1 MPSAA
6 DPASPGLVLLDRG
19 PGWAAFDKP
28 SGLAVHRGWADD
40 GGPYAVDLARAQLG
54 ADVSPVHRLDRG
66 TSGVLLFAE
75 TASDAAALQRA
86 FGDGRVEKFYL
97 ALVRGRPP
105 AAGTID
111 HPVPRSKELAGPEH
125 RVAAVTDFR
134 TLATTE
140 VAALGR
146 TFSLVVCRPR
156 TGRQHQIRRHFKHIA
171 HPLIGDAYY
180 GKGDLNRHFRATF
193 GLARLAL
200 HAAALSFP
208 PPRGAAGADPVT
220 LRAALPPDLEGP
232 LARLGLT
239 EAVPADASAG
249 LWPARRHIHADLE
262 RDPEPD
268 PGETPCPHAA
278 PSA

>member
-1 MPSAA
+1 MVQL
-6 DPASPGLVLLDRG
+6 GRG

-28 SGLAVHRGWADD
+28 SGLAVHRGWAND

-54 ADVSPVHRLDRG
+54 VDVSPVHRLDRA

-75 TASDAAALQRA
+75 TPRDAAALGRA
-86 FGDGRVEKFYL
+86 FAEGRVEKHYL

-105 AAGTID
+105 LSGTID

-134 TLATTE
+134 TLGTTE

-180 GKGDLNRHFRATF
+180 GKGDLNRSFRELF

-200 HAAALSFP
+200 HAAALRFP
-208 PPRGAAGADPVT
+208 VPRGDSDDVA
-220 LRAALPPDLEGP
+220 LCAALPPDLEVP
-232 LARLGLT
+232 LARLGLAQ
-239 EAVPADASAG
+239 AVPPDASAG
-249 LWPARRHIHADLE
+249 PWPVRCHHDDQAVIQQTTWTTESSTASSPSPRTR
-262 RDPEPD
+262 
-268 PGETPCPHAA
+268 PG
-278 PSA
+278 SV